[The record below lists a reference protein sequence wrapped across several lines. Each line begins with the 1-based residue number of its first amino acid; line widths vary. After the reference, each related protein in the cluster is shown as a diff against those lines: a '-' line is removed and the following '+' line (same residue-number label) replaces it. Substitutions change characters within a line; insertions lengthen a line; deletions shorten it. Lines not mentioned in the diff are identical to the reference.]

1 MDEYSLEEQRI
12 NTILNSYGLETLL
25 EQNDIE
31 DYTAVVLL
39 VRRGL
44 LDLEDYFED
53 GVGDKELDRHEVY

>member
-1 MDEYSLEEQRI
+1 MDDSLEEQRI

-44 LDLEDYFED
+44 LDLADYFED

>member
-1 MDEYSLEEQRI
+1 MDDSLEEQRI
-12 NTILNSYGLETLL
+12 NTILNSYWLETLL

-44 LDLEDYFED
+44 LDLADYFED

>member
-1 MDEYSLEEQRI
+1 MDDSLEEQRI
-12 NTILNSYGLETLL
+12 NTILDSYGLEILL
-25 EQNDIE
+25 LQNDITE
-31 DYTAVVLL
+31 YATVAVL